1 MSNWRPRDVVKLQSR
16 PSLKNRIEKIK
27 WKDIKLDRKTLRLQN
42 KINKK
47 NPENQSQAL
56 FFLNFEFLL
65 FSGNSAFIEIF

>member
-1 MSNWRPRDVVKLQSR
+1 MSNWRPRDVVRVDQV
-16 PSLKNRIEKIK
+16 LKNRIEKWNEKILNLIAK
-27 WKDIKLDRKTLRLQN
+27 LYGYKIKL
-42 KINKK
+42 IKK